1 MTEPA
6 FDVVVHATF
15 EAGFK
20 VGGIGAVLDGLLQ
33 APAYC
38 RAVRRTILVGPM
50 DTANATEMARLT
62 EPHNRLEIIYSSWHQ
77 IDGAP
82 AELSAGL
89 RIVESVFRV
98 NLLYGRR
105 SFGEPAAGEEGAC
118 EHEVLLVDAR
128 LADLEETNSFKSALW
143 QHYRIESDRYEWNH
157 EFDLVIKGAR
167 PALAALNLL
176 VEEKEG
182 ARCLLAHEWMGI
194 PLAFCAQTL
203 APGSWRLVFYAH
215 EMATA
220 RALIEDHSG
229 HDTRFYNVLQQA
241 RAAGLT
247 LDQVFGDRSD
257 FFKHALIMRASRFDN
272 ILAVGQWVEQEL
284 NFLGGNIA
292 AANIDLVY
300 NGVGAHEISLEERT
314 VSSAKLRQYCS
325 NLLGYLPDY
334 VFTHVTR
341 MVISKGLWRDIR
353 VLEHLDRLLDR
364 EGKRAVL
371 FMLTSTEP
379 AGRAAE
385 DVRRWEMAYGWPV
398 VHHVENGDLMGH
410 EEPLYRGIEAH
421 NARSRAIKIVLVNQF
436 GWSRDRCGVK
446 MPAEMQFDDIR
457 RGTDLE
463 FGQSIYEPFGISQV
477 EPLGS
482 GALSVVSNVCGC
494 IPFVQEAAR
503 QAGLAHFPNLLQA
516 DYTTLTGWM
525 RVDSAWEALG
535 IDHQVRD
542 RLESANSRSVARAIF
557 ATLPVTDKQVR
568 ALLKRGQ
575 RVSRRMSWDV
585 VAQDYLLPALAR
597 AA

>member
-1 MTEPA
+1 MTGQA

-33 APAYC
+33 APAYN

-50 DTANATEMARLT
+50 DTANATEMALLT
-62 EPHNRLEIIYSSWHQ
+62 EPRNRLEIIYSSWHQ

-82 AELSAGL
+82 AELSTGL
-89 RIVESVFRV
+89 RIVEGAFRV
-98 NLLYGRR
+98 SLLYGRR
-105 SFGEPAAGEEGAC
+105 SFADSAAGEEGPC

-128 LADLEETNSFKSALW
+128 WADLEETNSFKSALW

-176 VEEKEG
+176 VEEEKG

-194 PLAFCAQTL
+194 PLAFCAQML
-203 APGSWRLVFYAH
+203 APGSWRLVFHAH

-241 RAAGLT
+241 GAAGLT

-257 FFKHALIMRASRFDN
+257 FFKHALITQASRFDN
-272 ILAVGQWVEQEL
+272 ILAVGQWVKHEL
-284 NFLGGNIA
+284 GFLGGEIA

-300 NGVGAHEISLEERT
+300 NGVRPREISLEERM
-314 VSSAKLRQYCS
+314 VSHSRLQQYCS

-341 MVISKGLWRDIR
+341 MVISKGLWRDFR
-353 VLEHLDRLLDR
+353 VLEHLDRLLDG

-379 AGRAAE
+379 TGRAAE
-385 DVRRWEMAYGWPV
+385 DVRRWETEYGWPV
-398 VHHVENGDLMGH
+398 VHHIGNGDLIGH
-410 EEPLYRGIEAH
+410 EEPLYGGIEAY
-421 NARSRAIKIVLVNQF
+421 NARARAINIVLVNQF
-436 GWSRDRCGVK
+436 GWRRDRCGVK
-446 MPAEMQFDDIR
+446 MPAEMEFDDLR
-457 RGTDLE
+457 QGTDLE

-477 EPLGS
+477 EPLGF

-503 QAGLAHFPNLLQA
+503 QAGLSHFSGLLQA
-516 DYTTLTGWM
+516 DYTTLTGGL

-535 IDHQVRD
+535 IDQQVRD
-542 RLESANSRSVARAIF
+542 RLERANSRSVAQAIF

-568 ALLKRGQ
+568 TLLKRGQ

-585 VAQDYLLPALAR
+585 VAQDYLLPALER
-597 AA
+597 AG